1 MFLFSTHGTLAA
13 ESGRVLRLVLLFTKG
28 ILRDPKVR
36 RTVMFYIMLV
46 ALVMLFVGVAFIPD
60 QWARNHVW
68 LFICYWLV
76 CAWFTVA
83 AMLLAVFDILLIRA
97 GNRIRRRQMEADL
110 LRDPKDGK

>member
-1 MFLFSTHGTLAA
+1 
-13 ESGRVLRLVLLFTKG
+13 
-28 ILRDPKVR
+28 
-36 RTVMFYIMLV
+36 MFYIMIV
-46 ALVMLFVGVAFIPD
+46 ALTMLFVGVAFIPD

-97 GNRIRRRQMEADL
+97 ADRVRRRQIEREILGKTDE
-110 LRDPKDGK
+110 PK